1 MAYCSLEQIKTR
13 VALTW
18 TLCVCVWGGVRK
30 EGSNMHAPYDG
41 IKGGVTDHYKT
52 NEWKSRRYT
61 QGQPFLSL
69 VSKETPHLGDK
80 PNKLYIDRWVGHN

>member
-52 NEWKSRRYT
+52 NK
-61 QGQPFLSL
+61 
-69 VSKETPHLGDK
+69 
-80 PNKLYIDRWVGHN
+80 